1 MHTKL
6 LQACLTL
13 CNPKDCSPPGSSVQG
28 VLQARIR
35 EWVAMPFSRGS
46 SWSRDRIPAPALQ
59 VDSLP
64 MSHWGSPESIMPAF
78 KVFSNTPVINQKKVP
93 CMSDTC
99 LNRTTQPYCSSQ
111 EVLRLMDGFKN
122 SSSLRNLLVGS
133 RRKVSHWL
141 TQKNIY
147 CSFKWKV
154 TLSRNLRDSLFRT
167 QMISAVF
174 FASLPAVGP
183 ATSGSSYL
191 YTQSRARAKVK
202 SSNRSLGWVFVVEIG
217 QVSGSDW
224 LSLGKESRVEVTQ
237 TQSFWARRGGRMASG
252 QNCGG
257 GAWTQ
262 WHKTN
267 PWPLV
272 GLHPLL
278 PVS

>member
-1 MHTKL
+1 MWYHGSPTRDRTCTPCIWGQGL
-6 LQACLTL
+6 RHWTPSACACMLVSTL
-13 CNPKDCSPPGSSVQG
+13 CDPMNCSPPGSSVQG
-28 VLQARIR
+28 VLQTRILER
-35 EWVAMPFSRGS
+35 VAISYSRGS
-46 SWSRDRIPAPALQ
+46 SRSRDRTPAPALQ

-64 MSHWGSPESIMPAF
+64 MSHWGSPESIVPAF
-78 KVFSNTPVINQKKVP
+78 KFFSNTPVINQKKVP

-99 LNRTTQPYCSSQ
+99 LNRTTQPYGSSQ

-122 SSSLRNLLVGS
+122 SASLRDLLVGS

-154 TLSRNLRDSLFRT
+154 TLRRNLRDSLFRT

-202 SSNRSLGWVFVVEIG
+202 QKLQQKPG
-217 QVSGSDW
+217 
-224 LSLGKESRVEVTQ
+224 LSLRSWDWPGQ
-237 TQSFWARRGGRMASG
+237 WFWLA
-252 QNCGG
+252 
-257 GAWTQ
+257 
-262 WHKTN
+262 
-267 PWPLV
+267 
-272 GLHPLL
+272 
-278 PVS
+278 